1 MFKKASGFLFFM
13 LFALLSLLES
23 KLPKIT
29 VTKKPKINAIN
40 ENIGASLFK
49 TKLYSEGVGFECP
62 CTT

>member
-29 VTKKPKINAIN
+29 VTKKPKINAI
-40 ENIGASLFK
+40 IPL
-49 TKLYSEGVGFECP
+49 
-62 CTT
+62 